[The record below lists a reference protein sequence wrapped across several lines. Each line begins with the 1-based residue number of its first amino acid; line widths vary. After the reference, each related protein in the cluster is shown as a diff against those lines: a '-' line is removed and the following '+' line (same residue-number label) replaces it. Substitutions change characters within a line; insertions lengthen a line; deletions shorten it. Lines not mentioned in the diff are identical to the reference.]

1 MFFVLIC
8 RNVLLGFIALTEVN
22 YQNLVIL
29 VSIATALDKQNVLSA
44 QKVSVVR
51 ILHQN
56 PLHVLRGSTV
66 LRETQLV
73 QYALGVTSVQ
83 MVHLQRFVQLDNL
96 HPLALRLVRHVLLV
110 IDALGRECLHQKAA
124 QMDSTQTKH
133 YRQGV
138 TLVKLVGSVQMA
150 TVLCHVQ
157 RVISVNTDS
166 PTVRHANQGNIAL
179 LGQQTVSHVLQES
192 SV

>member
-1 MFFVLIC
+1 M
-8 RNVLLGFIALTEVN
+8 
-22 YQNLVIL
+22 
-29 VSIATALDKQNVLSA
+29 
-44 QKVSVVR
+44 
-51 ILHQN
+51 
-56 PLHVLRGSTV
+56 

-83 MVHLQRFVQLDNL
+83 MAHLQWFVQLDNL
-96 HPLALRLVRHVLLV
+96 HPLALHLVRYVPLV

-124 QMDSTQTKH
+124 RMDSTQTKH

-138 TLVKLVGSVQMA
+138 TLVKLAGSVQMV

-157 RVISVNTDS
+157 QVISVNMDS
-166 PTVRHANQGNIAL
+166 PTVHRASQGNIAL
-179 LGQQTVSHVLQES
+179 LGQQTVFHVLQES

>member
-1 MFFVLIC
+1 M
-8 RNVLLGFIALTEVN
+8 
-22 YQNLVIL
+22 
-29 VSIATALDKQNVLSA
+29 
-44 QKVSVVR
+44 
-51 ILHQN
+51 
-56 PLHVLRGSTV
+56 LRGSTV

-138 TLVKLVGSVQMA
+138 TLVKLVGSVHQ
-150 TVLCHVQ
+150 L
-157 RVISVNTDS
+157 NTDMS
-166 PTVRHANQGNIAL
+166 IHRY
-179 LGQQTVSHVLQES
+179 LQPS
-192 SV
+192 S